1 MARPMPRLEPVTS
14 AMRPVRSNMLLM
26 RVLQRGGA
34 ASVRWRDETGK
45 NVIRAAVLHAKRDL
59 RIEDVAVPALGPRDV
74 EVRIEAGGICGSDL
88 HYYYDGGFGAVRL
101 KEPMI
106 LGHEIAGMVA
116 RVGAEVASITPGQR
130 VAVNPSRPCGTCRC
144 CEQGLQ
150 QHCLDMR
157 FYGSAMR
164 FPHVQGG
171 FRDVLVCDEAQA
183 VPVPPAITAAQAAF
197 AEPFAVCLHAVNR
210 AGPLL
215 GKRVLVTGAGPI
227 GALTVIAAR
236 RPGAL
241 EIVATDVADAP
252 PAAAVKVGTDG
263 TINVAEKDPLLRYG
277 ADKGYFDV
285 MFEASGN
292 AEGLASG
299 FGVVRPT
306 GMVVQIGIAGGEM
319 ALPMNMVVA
328 KEIELRGTF
337 RFHEEFALAVAL
349 IGGGLVDVMPL
360 LTETIPLAK
369 ANDAFALASDRTRA
383 MKVQLAFG

>member
-1 MARPMPRLEPVTS
+1 M
-14 AMRPVRSNMLLM
+14 
-26 RVLQRGGA
+26 
-34 ASVRWRDETGK
+34 
-45 NVIRAAVLHAKRDL
+45 RAAVLHAAKDL
-59 RIEDVAVPALGPRDV
+59 RIEEVAVPALGPRNV

-88 HYYYDGGFGAVRL
+88 HYYYDGGFGTVRL

-106 LGHEIAGMVA
+106 LGHEIAGTVM
-116 RVGAEVASITPGQR
+116 RIGAEVASVRPGQR
-130 VAVNPSRPCGTCRC
+130 VAVNPSRPCGVCRYC
-144 CEQGLQ
+144 QEGLQ
-150 QHCLDMR
+150 QHCLNML

-171 FRDVLVCDEAQA
+171 FRDVLVCDAAQA
-183 VPVPPAITAAQAAF
+183 IPVPPTMSAAQAAF

-215 GKRVLVTGAGPI
+215 GRRVLVTGAGPI

-236 RPGAL
+236 RAGAL

-252 PAAAVKVGTDG
+252 LAAARRVGADT
-263 TINVAEKDPLLRYG
+263 TVNVSETGALSRYEV
-277 ADKGYFDV
+277 DKGYFDV

-292 AEGLASG
+292 EQALAAALAI
-299 FGVVRPT
+299 VRPMGT
-306 GMVVQIGIAGGEM
+306 VVQIGIAGRGM
-319 ALPMNMVVA
+319 NLPMNVVVA

-360 LTETIPLAK
+360 LTEMIPLAR
-369 ANDAFALASDRTRA
+369 ANEAFALAADRSRA
-383 MKVQLAFG
+383 MKVQLSFA

>member
-1 MARPMPRLEPVTS
+1 M
-14 AMRPVRSNMLLM
+14 
-26 RVLQRGGA
+26 
-34 ASVRWRDETGK
+34 
-45 NVIRAAVLHAKRDL
+45 RAAVLHAVKDL
-59 RIEDVAVPALGPRDV
+59 RIEEVAVPPLGPRDV

-88 HYYYDGGFGAVRL
+88 HYYYDGGFGTVRL
-101 KEPMI
+101 EEPMI
-106 LGHEIAGMVA
+106 LGHEIAGTVS
-116 RVGAEVASITPGQR
+116 RIGADVASVKVGQR
-130 VAVNPSRPCGTCRC
+130 VAVNPSRPCGACRYC
-144 CEQGLQ
+144 QEGLQ

-171 FRDVLVCDEAQA
+171 FRDALVCADAQA
-183 VPVPPAITAAQAAF
+183 VPVPPAMSAAQAAF

-236 RPGAL
+236 RAGAL
-241 EIVATDVADAP
+241 EIVTTDI
-252 PAAAVKVGTDG
+252 AAAPLVAARTVGADT
-263 TINVAEKDPLLRYG
+263 TVNVSEDDALARYQ

-292 AEGLASG
+292 AKALAGGLAVVHPQ
-299 FGVVRPT
+299 GVI
-306 GMVVQIGIAGGEM
+306 VQIGIAGGEM
-319 ALPMNMVVA
+319 SVPMNMVVA

-360 LTETIPLAK
+360 LTETIPLAQ
-369 ANDAFALASDRTRA
+369 ANEAFALAADRSKA

>member
-1 MARPMPRLEPVTS
+1 M
-14 AMRPVRSNMLLM
+14 
-26 RVLQRGGA
+26 
-34 ASVRWRDETGK
+34 
-45 NVIRAAVLHAKRDL
+45 RAAVLYAPKDL
-59 RIEDVAVPALGPRDV
+59 RIEPVAAAPLGPGEV

-88 HYYYDGGFGAVRL
+88 HYYFDGGFGTVRL

-106 LGHEIAGMVA
+106 LGHEIAGTLA
-116 RVGAEVASITPGQR
+116 RVGDEVDGLKAGQR
-130 VAVNPSRPCGTCRC
+130 VAVNPSRPCGACRYC
-144 CEQGLQ
+144 AEGKQ

-171 FRDVLVCDEAQA
+171 FREVLACDTAQA
-183 VPVPPAITAAQAAF
+183 VPVPAAMTAAQAAF

-236 RPGAL
+236 RAGAL

-252 PAAAVKVGTDG
+252 LAAAKRVGADATD
-263 TINVAEKDPLLRYG
+263 NVAERDALAGYA

-292 AEGLASG
+292 AQALAGGLA
-299 FGVVRPT
+299 VVRPM
-306 GMVVQIGIAGGEM
+306 GVVVQIGIAG
-319 ALPMNMVVA
+319 A
-328 KEIELRGTF
+328 
-337 RFHEEFALAVAL
+337 
-349 IGGGLVDVMPL
+349 
-360 LTETIPLAK
+360 
-369 ANDAFALASDRTRA
+369 
-383 MKVQLAFG
+383 

>member
-1 MARPMPRLEPVTS
+1 MLPRRNRRTT
-14 AMRPVRSNMLLM
+14 M
-26 RVLQRGGA
+26 
-34 ASVRWRDETGK
+34 
-45 NVIRAAVLHAKRDL
+45 RAAVLYAPKDL
-59 RIEDVAVPALGPRDV
+59 RIEDVADAPLGPREV

-88 HYYYDGGFGAVRL
+88 HYYFDGGFGTVRL

-106 LGHEIAGMVA
+106 LGHEIAGLVA
-116 RVGAEVASITPGQR
+116 CVGAEVASIKPGQR
-130 VAVNPSRPCGTCRC
+130 VAVNPSRPCGACRYC
-144 CEQGLQ
+144 QEGKQN
-150 QHCLDMR
+150 HCLDMR

-171 FRDVLVCDEAQA
+171 FREVLVCDDTQA
-183 VPVPPAITAAQAAF
+183 VPVPATMSAAKAAF
-197 AEPFAVCLHAVNR
+197 AEPFAVCLHAMNR
-210 AGPLL
+210 AGKLL

-236 RPGAL
+236 RAGAV

-252 PAAAVKVGTDG
+252 LAAARKVGADT
-263 TINVAEKDPLLRYG
+263 TVNVREKDALLRYG

-292 AEGLASG
+292 AEALASG
-299 FGVVRPT
+299 LGVVRPT
-306 GMVVQIGIAGGEM
+306 GIVVQIGIAGGEM
-319 ALPMNMVVA
+319 ALPMNLVVA

-360 LTETIPLAK
+360 LTETIPLAN
-369 ANDAFALASDRTRA
+369 ANEAFALAADRSRA